1 MFTPH
6 IDLQVE
12 VAAET
17 EHKRLQHHSENYR
30 EDGGE
35 GEQTAGQQVRHC
47 TSCVVQI
54 SEILRCNC
62 RREAETLAAR
72 LHLYGEFDTVIKCG
86 AADTELPCHREVLME
101 HSAYFRCDIW
111 IMHNCL
117 DNRL

>member
-17 EHKRLQHHSENYR
+17 EHKRLQHNSENYR

-47 TSCVVQI
+47 TSCVYKYLKYCDVTAGA
-54 SEILRCNC
+54 
-62 RREAETLAAR
+62 RRRPWRRGCTSTASSTR
-72 LHLYGEFDTVIKCG
+72 
-86 AADTELPCHREVLME
+86 
-101 HSAYFRCDIW
+101 
-111 IMHNCL
+111 
-117 DNRL
+117 

>member
-1 MFTPH
+1 M
-6 IDLQVE
+6 DLQVE

-54 SEILRCNC
+54 SEIL
-62 RREAETLAAR
+62 
-72 LHLYGEFDTVIKCG
+72 
-86 AADTELPCHREVLME
+86 
-101 HSAYFRCDIW
+101 
-111 IMHNCL
+111 
-117 DNRL
+117 